1 MATATKTKSKA
12 KKNAPAKKSKTNPK
26 PTPEKKATK
35 TVGVVDADMR
45 SAKAVVRHGI
55 RSGWSDEKIIATLA
69 EKWPAYIRA
78 PADLRW
84 HRNPKHAADMEV
96 GLPKKSS

>member
-1 MATATKTKSKA
+1 MATATKKKSKA

-26 PTPEKKATK
+26 PTPK

-45 SAKAVVRHGI
+45 TAKAVVRHGI
-55 RSGWSDEKIIATLA
+55 RSGWSDEKIIATVA
-69 EKWPAYIRA
+69 EKVPAYSRA